1 MDELPIDTSH
11 PAVRNYLAL
20 VRLQVLT
27 PLSLLINIASVL
39 TCAFVV
45 SPSIS
50 QVSRLYPTAITPNSP
65 AIGAYVAVIYAG
77 QIGYCMLLVMAGK
90 PETKK
95 ALIKGVGLF
104 LPGANVLMALWAIA
118 WVMQWFLLSTILQG
132 LLLLLLLFSNIAL
145 LIYHPPDSSRPLDTA
160 LIHAPLRFFLI
171 LPFGIL
177 FALSLLCVSITLNLT
192 YEPTPPRGPPQHYSS
207 WHALP
212 AFGVVLGT
220 NLAGLIVVIVRRDIV
235 WCVAATWIAVSLWTA
250 APKPAPVYITSIV
263 FTAIHPLALL
273 SSLIYA
279 RFYSGSRT
287 RRIVLPG
294 DESGH
299 PGLYR
304 SASAMGAG
312 ASEEGG
318 RSNNLNQGRGANG
331 PGVNGAASGNSAQGA
346 QPEGEVEGPRE
357 VDAETWG

>member
-1 MDELPIDTSH
+1 MDGLPIDTSH
-11 PAVRNYLAL
+11 PAVRDYLAL

-45 SPSIS
+45 RPSIS

-77 QIGYCMLLVMAGK
+77 QIGYCILLVMAGK
-90 PETKK
+90 PETKR

-177 FALSLLCVSITLNLT
+177 FALSLFVTLHLT
-192 YEPTPPRGPPQHYSS
+192 YEPTPPRGPPQDYSS
-207 WHALP
+207 WHALA
-212 AFGVVLGT
+212 AFGVLLGT

-250 APKPAPVYITSIV
+250 VPKPAPVYITSIV
-263 FTAIHPLALL
+263 FTVLHPLGLL

-279 RFYSGSRT
+279 QFYSGART

-304 SASAMGAG
+304 RATPMGAG
-312 ASEEGG
+312 DGG
-318 RSNNLNQGRGANG
+318 GGSNNQGRGGNG
-331 PGVNGAASGNSAQGA
+331 PGVNGAVSGTSGQGAQGA
-346 QPEGEVEGPRE
+346 QPGEVESGPRE